1 MLKKILLKIQK
12 LEQQKQIKVNKQA
25 EIQKEIDD
33 LDAKLKKL
41 YSFKKDYEKLE
52 SNSTDF
58 LNSIGGKA
66 VWIKKMRNYLNYIY
80 NILKK
85 EGLSFS

>member
-12 LEQQKQIKVNKQA
+12 LEQQKQVKLDKQTA
-25 EIQKEIDD
+25 IQTEIDD

-41 YSFKKDYEKLE
+41 YSFKKDYEKLQN
-52 SNSTDF
+52 NSTDF

-66 VWIKKMRNYLNYIY
+66 
-80 NILKK
+80 
-85 EGLSFS
+85 S

>member
-12 LEQQKQIKVNKQA
+12 LEQLKKNKIDKQT

-33 LDAKLKKL
+33 LDLQLKKL

-52 SNSTDF
+52 KNSKEF
-58 LNSIGGKA
+58 LDNIGGKVA
-66 VWIKKMRNYLNYIY
+66 
-80 NILKK
+80 
-85 EGLSFS
+85 